1 MNQGILLFLRFNGK
15 GSVVLLRLALLLDT
29 KQIGHLFQML
39 TDAFPVHIDFQE
51 VVISAIR
58 QGRAHGIEIG
68 IVAQYQNRAGK
79 AALFQFMNERK
90 PIHAGHFQ
98 VRDNRINVLCLY
110 NMQRF
115 LPITGGCRQQESV
128 LAPLHGGLESNLN
141 LQAIKCTLCYLNE
154 WLHLEYREYIVCR
167 CRGHFQS

>member
-1 MNQGILLFLRFNGK
+1 MGAVNQGILLFLRFNGK

-51 VVISAIR
+51 VVISAVR

-110 NMQRF
+110 NVQRF
-115 LPITGGCRQQESV
+115 LPITGCCRQQESV

-141 LQAIKCTLCYLNE
+141 Q
-154 WLHLEYREYIVCR
+154 WLIIYK
-167 CRGHFQS
+167 Q